1 MTASNSYR
9 ERSTVGADSG
19 RNRHQFLRFVLQPG
33 STALI
38 EIERTIELVN
48 IPTDRIVPMPHLPP
62 AVRGVY
68 NWRGEILWIVDLA
81 LLLGLSGATQ
91 HYRSVQPTIVLSSGG
106 EGDLLQRSPVAATAV
121 PAVKTI
127 GFIVDEIVEIEWC
140 ELDPNSSGS
149 LLAVHPEL
157 AQWVSGVW
165 ESPDG
170 EDLLILDGQAILD
183 RADFH
188 ADARSDLNYFF
199 R

>member
-1 MTASNSYR
+1 MTASNSYL
-9 ERSTVGADSG
+9 ERSTVGASG

-33 STALI
+33 LTALV

-81 LLLGLSGATQ
+81 LLLGLSGSTQ
-91 HYRSVQPTIVLSSGG
+91 RYRSVQPTIVLSSSGQ
-106 EGDLLQRSPVAATAV
+106 GDLLQRPASATAV

-140 ELDPNSSGS
+140 ELDSNSSGS
-149 LLAVHPEL
+149 LPADLPPEL

-188 ADARSDLNYFF
+188 ADTR
-199 R
+199 

>member
-1 MTASNSYR
+1 MQANSYK
-9 ERSTVGADSG
+9 EQSTVGADSG
-19 RNRHQFLRFVLQPG
+19 RNRRQFLRFSLQPG
-33 STALI
+33 TTALI
-38 EIERTIELVN
+38 EVERTIEVAN

-68 NWRGEILWIVDLA
+68 NWRGKILWIVDLA
-81 LLLGLSGATQ
+81 LLLGLGGATQ
-91 HYRSVQPTIVLSSGG
+91 RYRSVQPTIVLSSGG
-106 EGDLLQRSPVAATAV
+106 EADIFPRQQLSVSAAAEL
-121 PAVKTI
+121 PGLKTI

-140 ELDPNSSGS
+140 ELDATSGS
-149 LLAVHPEL
+149 LPADLHPAL

-183 RADFH
+183 RAD
-188 ADARSDLNYFF
+188 APSDLNYFF